1 MIKPCSN
8 VLDHPN
14 RKLSKDVD
22 MTTLYS
28 MRDQGMSNQEIADT
42 LGVSYMTI
50 LRYIGKNPNR
60 AKRSTSV
67 RKANPTNPDPVVS
80 TYDQP
85 DTVKEANPDPVVSTK
100 KYDQPDTVK
109 EAALVSSDILY
120 SMQGS
125 VGTYEIN
132 PKEKTIR
139 ICKDRITYDELD
151 TVITELSR
159 IRDNLQNKDVSYR
172 LIVW

>member
-1 MIKPCSN
+1 MTKPCSN

-14 RKLSKDVD
+14 RRLSKDVD

-67 RKANPTNPDPVVS
+67 RKANPTNTDP
-80 TYDQP
+80 
-85 DTVKEANPDPVVSTK
+85 VSTK

-109 EAALVSSDILY
+109 EAALVSGDILY

-159 IRDNLQNKDVSYR
+159 IRDNLKDKDVSYR

>member
-1 MIKPCSN
+1 MTKPCSN

-14 RKLSKDVD
+14 RRLSKDVD

-67 RKANPTNPDPVVS
+67 RKARSTNPDPVV
-80 TYDQP
+80 P
-85 DTVKEANPDPVVSTK
+85 TK
-100 KYDQPDTVK
+100 KYDQPDIVK
-109 EAALVSSDILY
+109 EAALVSGDILY

-159 IRDNLQNKDVSYR
+159 IRDNLKGKDVSYR

>member
-1 MIKPCSN
+1 
-8 VLDHPN
+8 
-14 RKLSKDVD
+14 
-22 MTTLYS
+22 
-28 MRDQGMSNQEIADT
+28 
-42 LGVSYMTI
+42 MTI

-60 AKRSTSV
+60 AKRSTSA
-67 RKANPTNPDPVVS
+67 RKANPT
-80 TYDQP
+80 
-85 DTVKEANPDPVVSTK
+85 NPDPVVSTK
-100 KYDQPDTVK
+100 KYDQPDIVK
-109 EAALVSSDILY
+109 EAALVSGDILY

-159 IRDNLQNKDVSYR
+159 IRDNLQGKDVSYR

>member
-1 MIKPCSN
+1 MTKPCSN

-80 TYDQP
+80 T
-85 DTVKEANPDPVVSTK
+85 K
-100 KYDQPDTVK
+100 KYDQPDIVK
-109 EAALVSSDILY
+109 EAALVSGDILY

>member
-1 MIKPCSN
+1 MTKPCSN

-14 RKLSKDVD
+14 RRLSKDVD

-80 TYDQP
+80 T
-85 DTVKEANPDPVVSTK
+85 K
-100 KYDQPDTVK
+100 KYDQPDIVK
-109 EAALVSSDILY
+109 EAALVSGDILY

>member
-1 MIKPCSN
+1 MTKPCSN

-42 LGVSYMTI
+42 LGVSYVTI

-80 TYDQP
+80 T
-85 DTVKEANPDPVVSTK
+85 K

-109 EAALVSSDILY
+109 EAALVSGDILY

>member
-1 MIKPCSN
+1 MTKPCSN

-14 RKLSKDVD
+14 RRLSKDVD

-60 AKRSTSV
+60 AKRSTPV
-67 RKANPTNPDPVVS
+67 RKANPT
-80 TYDQP
+80 
-85 DTVKEANPDPVVSTK
+85 NPDPVVSTK

-109 EAALVSSDILY
+109 EAALVSGDILY

-151 TVITELSR
+151 TVITELRR

>member
-1 MIKPCSN
+1 MTKPCSN

-14 RKLSKDVD
+14 RRLSKDVD

-67 RKANPTNPDPVVS
+67 RKANPTNPDPVV
-80 TYDQP
+80 P
-85 DTVKEANPDPVVSTK
+85 TK

-109 EAALVSSDILY
+109 EAALVSGDILY

-139 ICKDRITYDELD
+139 ICKDMITYDELD

-159 IRDNLQNKDVSYR
+159 IRDNLKDKDVSYR

>member
-1 MIKPCSN
+1 MTKPCSN

-80 TYDQP
+80 T
-85 DTVKEANPDPVVSTK
+85 K
-100 KYDQPDTVK
+100 KYDQPDIVK
-109 EAALVSSDILY
+109 EAALVSGDILY

-139 ICKDRITYDELD
+139 ICKDKITYDELD

>member
-14 RKLSKDVD
+14 RRLSKDVD

-28 MRDQGMSNQEIADT
+28 MRNQGMSNQEIADT

-80 TYDQP
+80 T
-85 DTVKEANPDPVVSTK
+85 K
-100 KYDQPDTVK
+100 KYDQPDIVK
-109 EAALVSSDILY
+109 EAALVSGDILY

>member
-80 TYDQP
+80 T
-85 DTVKEANPDPVVSTK
+85 K
-100 KYDQPDTVK
+100 KYDQPDIVK
-109 EAALVSSDILY
+109 EAALVSGDIIY

-125 VGTYEIN
+125 VGIYEIN

-139 ICKDRITYDELD
+139 ICKDRIAYDELD

>member
-1 MIKPCSN
+1 MTKPCSN

-14 RKLSKDVD
+14 RRLSKDID

-80 TYDQP
+80 T
-85 DTVKEANPDPVVSTK
+85 K
-100 KYDQPDTVK
+100 KYDQPDIVK
-109 EAALVSSDILY
+109 EAALVSGDILY

>member
-80 TYDQP
+80 T
-85 DTVKEANPDPVVSTK
+85 K
-100 KYDQPDTVK
+100 KYDQPDIVK
-109 EAALVSSDILY
+109 EAALVSGDILY

-159 IRDNLQNKDVSYR
+159 IRDNLKDKDVSYR

>member
-1 MIKPCSN
+1 MTKPCSN

-14 RKLSKDVD
+14 RRLSKDVD

-67 RKANPTNPDPVVS
+67 RKANP
-80 TYDQP
+80 
-85 DTVKEANPDPVVSTK
+85 DPVVSTK
-100 KYDQPDTVK
+100 KYDQPDIVK
-109 EAALVSSDILY
+109 EAALVSGDILY

>member
-1 MIKPCSN
+1 MTKPCSN

-14 RKLSKDVD
+14 RRLSKDVD

-60 AKRSTSV
+60 AKRSTPV
-67 RKANPTNPDPVVS
+67 RKANPDPVIS
-80 TYDQP
+80 T
-85 DTVKEANPDPVVSTK
+85 
-100 KYDQPDTVK
+100 YDQPDTVK
-109 EAALVSSDILY
+109 EAALVSGDILY

>member
-14 RKLSKDVD
+14 RRLSKDVD

-80 TYDQP
+80 T
-85 DTVKEANPDPVVSTK
+85 K
-100 KYDQPDTVK
+100 KYDQPDIVK
-109 EAALVSSDILY
+109 EAALVSGDILY